1 MDMNKETA
9 NAIEILGRLVAFE
22 TISARSNL
30 EFIDFVSSRLQ
41 QEGIEAHLS
50 YDETGLRANIHAM
63 IGPAVDGGVLLNG
76 HTDVV
81 PVDGQ
86 IWASDPFELNERE
99 GRLYGR
105 GSVDMKGFLAC
116 MLAAIPLWKKKP
128 LKKPIHI
135 SMCYDEEIGG
145 FGAPVLMEDISET
158 VPMPAIAIVGEPT
171 EMGIITGHKGGYE
184 MRTEITGL
192 AAHSSDPR
200 NGANA
205 IVVAA
210 KFIAYLEEMA
220 GRLAANPDKQSSY
233 DPPWSTINVGTI
245 SGGSARN
252 AVAGTCALDWELRPL
267 PGDDGIA
274 LLAEIEDYAAS
285 QLLPELRKQWLEA
298 DIKTEMQAKVPALDE
313 KLSGKAAKLLSEI
326 TGLNSTN
333 VVPFAT
339 DAGHFCNAGISTA
352 VFGPGSID
360 RAHKPDEYI
369 KISELTDCLVFL
381 DKLGDRLCQ

>member
-128 LKKPIHI
+128 LKRPVHI

-171 EMGIITGHKGGYE
+171 DMGIITGHKGGYE

-205 IVVAA
+205 IVTAA
-210 KFIAYLEEMA
+210 NFIAYLEEMA

-267 PGDDGIA
+267 PGDNGIA